1 MSNIIAYR
9 ILPRSEWPGEA
20 FDQITLDEEDR
31 HRRRILMTSDGGLEF
46 LLNLPKA
53 ERLNHGDGLLLDNGH
68 IIEVIAREE
77 PLLEVRATDGL
88 ALMTLAW
95 HLGNRHQ
102 PTEIYEDQLR
112 IRDDAVI
119 ADMLEGLGARLEK
132 ASAPF
137 SPVSGAYVSKAHSH
151 DHEHDHDQGHSH
163 DHSHEHNHT
172 HDHDHPH

>member
-20 FDQITLDEEDR
+20 SDQITLDEEDR
-31 HRRRILMTSDGGLEF
+31 HRRRIMMTSDNGLEF

-68 IIEVIAREE
+68 VIEVLARPEA
-77 PLLEVRATDGL
+77 LLEVRARDAL
-88 ALMTLAW
+88 ALLTLAW

-102 PTEIYEDQLR
+102 PTEIYEDYLR

-119 ADMLEGLGARLEK
+119 ADMLEGLGASLTK
-132 ASAPF
+132 TTAPF

-151 DHEHDHDQGHSH
+151 DHESAQEHHHA
-163 DHSHEHNHT
+163 HSHEHGHG
-172 HDHDHPH
+172 HDLRP